1 MWIDANGKRVLD
13 EWLSPGQDEVKMVI
27 LKGIEVKDGK
37 LLLEFKGTN
46 LGAGD
51 QNPVVSGMEIIRV
64 G

>member
-1 MWIDANGKRVLD
+1 MAKPRTGRGEDGYP
-13 EWLSPGQDEVKMVI
+13 E
-27 LKGIEVKDGK
+27 GIEVKDGK